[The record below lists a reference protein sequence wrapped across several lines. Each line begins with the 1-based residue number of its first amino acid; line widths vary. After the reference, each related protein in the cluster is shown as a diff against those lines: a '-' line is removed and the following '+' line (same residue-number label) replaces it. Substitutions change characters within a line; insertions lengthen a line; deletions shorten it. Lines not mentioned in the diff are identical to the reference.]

1 MIITVASGKGGT
13 GKTTIATNLAKSMDK
28 EVRLLDC
35 DVEEPNAHLFINLEN
50 PTSEKVSTMIPA
62 VDQGL
67 CSACGA
73 CEEICRFSAINL
85 IAGSVMVF
93 PEMCH
98 SCKGCLMV
106 CPTGAI
112 TPSSRELGEIIHGR
126 AGSIDLF
133 YGKLRVGEAM
143 SPPLIEK
150 VKAHS
155 DEEGL
160 TIIDAPPGTSCPVI
174 SALRL
179 SDFVLLVTE
188 PTPFGL
194 NDLKLAVETVKKL
207 NLPMG
212 LVINR
217 SDIGNNEV
225 KKYAAEE
232 NLPILLEIPDRRDIA
247 ENYSRGVAMVDAFPR
262 MKAAFEN
269 LLAAVREALKAA

>member
-13 GKTTIATNLAKSMDK
+13 GKTTIATNLARSA
-28 EVRLLDC
+28 EEGVRLLDC
-35 DVEEPNAHLFINLEN
+35 DVEEPNAHLFINPEN
-50 PTSEKVSTMIPA
+50 TTSRTVSTMVPQVNA
-62 VDQGL
+62 EL
-67 CSACGA
+67 CTACGE
-73 CEEICRFSAINL
+73 CEKICQFSAINL
-85 IAGSVMVF
+85 IAGSVMIF

-106 CPTGAI
+106 CPTGAL

-126 AGSIDLF
+126 SGTVDLY

-150 VKAHS
+150 VKEHS
-155 DEEGL
+155 DTEGL

-174 SALRL
+174 SALRA

-194 NDLKLAVETVKKL
+194 NDLKLAVETVRTLK
-207 NLPMG
+207 LPMG

-217 SDIGNNEV
+217 CDVGDDEV
-225 KKYAAEE
+225 KKYAELE

-247 ENYSRGVAMVDAFPR
+247 ENYSRGVPMVEALPE
-262 MKAAFEN
+262 MKAAFVN
-269 LLAAVREALKAA
+269 LFATIKDRIKAA